1 MFKKCNV
8 RMGCSA
14 DYLNRAALLE
24 SIADDVHAGRFRPT
38 MHGFLSSSK
47 GNGVA
52 RFVPVLTYEST
63 AVYFACVK
71 ALDEICADLAV
82 ENTFGGWS
90 LGGKRRKSEEQVVKA
105 LLSEPQPVLAGTEA
119 NGEPPVAAAPT
130 PTVNAEQPEE
140 PDILDDSD
148 IDVPGSMPSSPYNKA
163 AWVANWQE
171 FWKVLAATE
180 EQIPDGFLLVSLD
193 VANFYD
199 TVDLVRLRKRLT
211 EVAGHLGGVLSVLF
225 KFLADWNQAMR
236 FYEPTSKGVPMDI
249 VGDMS
254 RVLTNFY
261 LIEFDVFMKERVEA
275 VGGKYTRWSDDI
287 TFTCPSQEAS
297 SALLFAASEKLH
309 ELGLNINTAK
319 VRVRTREEFKRSWG
333 FDVMDLLEQEDRLDD
348 GLLMLKERWDDPAYE
363 RKETAIRRA
372 LGLLRARPESGAWRQ
387 WVYQNCLT
395 VSQFALR
402 LSHGQMHS
410 LITISDDAPSA
421 ARDLCAALTAT
432 PYSEPK
438 THLLRCLERQ
448 RTNKDKTF
456 GELFDKLRSELLES
470 GDAALVLAAT
480 NSPYGAAQG

>member
-24 SIADDVHAGRFRPT
+24 SIACDVHAARFRPT

-52 RFVPVLTYEST
+52 RFVPVLPCQST
-63 AVYFACVK
+63 AVYFGCVK

-82 ENTFGGWS
+82 ESTFGGWS
-90 LGGKRRKSEEQVVKA
+90 LGGKRRKSEEQAVKA

-119 NGEPPVAAAPT
+119 TSEPPVTEPT
-130 PTVNAEQPEE
+130 SKVSDEE
-140 PDILDDSD
+140 PGEPEIPDDCD
-148 IDVPGSMPSSPYNKA
+148 IDIPGSLPSSPYNKA

-180 EQIPDGFLLVSLD
+180 EQIPEGFLLVSLD

-211 EVAGHLGGVLSVLF
+211 DVARHLGGVLSVLF
-225 KFLADWNQAMR
+225 KFLTDWNQAMR
-236 FYEPTSKGVPMDI
+236 FNQPTSKGAPMDI

-254 RVLTNFY
+254 RVLANFY

-287 TFTCPSQEAS
+287 TFTCPSQEAA
-297 SALLFAASEKLH
+297 SALLFLASEKLH

-333 FDVMDLLEQEDRLDD
+333 FDVMDLLEQADRLED
-348 GLLMLKERWDDPAYE
+348 GLMLLKERWDDPAYE

-372 LGLLRARPESGAWRQ
+372 LGLLRDRPELGAWRQ
-387 WVYQNCLT
+387 WVYQNCLA
-395 VSQFALR
+395 VPQFALR

-410 LITISDDAPSA
+410 LITISDDAQSA
-421 ARDLCAALTAT
+421 ARELCAALTSK

-456 GELFDKLRSELLES
+456 GELFDGLRRALLNS
-470 GDAALVLAAT
+470 GDPPLVLAAT
-480 NSPYGAAQG
+480 NSPYGAKP